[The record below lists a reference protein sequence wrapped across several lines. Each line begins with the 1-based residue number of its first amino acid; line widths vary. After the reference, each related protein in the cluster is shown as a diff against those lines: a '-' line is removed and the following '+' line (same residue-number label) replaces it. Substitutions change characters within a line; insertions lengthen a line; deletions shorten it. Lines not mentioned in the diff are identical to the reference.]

1 VGPDPQGHRGVSAA
15 GEELSE
21 GGLNLAEIL
30 CLSDVQVFYDR
41 AIHVL
46 KGVSLAVPE
55 KGMVALLGANGA
67 GKSTTL
73 KAVSNLFSAERG
85 QVAAGEI
92 TFLGRS
98 VVGRDPADL
107 VRLGIAQVM
116 EGRRLF
122 AHLTVEENLRSAARA
137 GSGASIKA
145 DLDKVYGY
153 FPRLAERRN
162 LKSGYLSGGEQQ
174 MTAIG
179 RALMARPKL
188 MLLDEP
194 SMGLAP
200 LLVKEIFEILRALN
214 QQEGVSILLAEQNA
228 NMALA
233 TVHYGYVLEGGMIAC
248 EGPADEL
255 RARRDIQTFYLGLS
269 TSDHDQSYRQILLKK
284 RAAVKSAGAISNDT
298 ASG

>member
-1 VGPDPQGHRGVSAA
+1 MR
-15 GEELSE
+15 LSNIE
-21 GGLNLAEIL
+21 
-30 CLSDVQVFYDR
+30 VFYDR

-46 KGVSLAVPE
+46 KGVSLSVPE

-73 KAVSNLFSAERG
+73 KAVSNLFRAERG

-92 TFLGRS
+92 TFLGHS
-98 VVGRDPADL
+98 IVGRDPADL

-137 GSGASIKA
+137 GSATAIRS
-145 DLDKVYGY
+145 DLDRVYGY
-153 FPRLAERRN
+153 FPRLAERRI

-214 QQEGVSILLAEQNA
+214 RHEGLSILLAEQNA
-228 NMALA
+228 NIALA
-233 TVHYGYVLEGGMIAC
+233 TVHYGYVLEDGMIAC
-248 EGPADEL
+248 EGSVDEL
-255 RARRDIQTFYLGLS
+255 RGRQDIQTFYLGLS
-269 TSDHDQSYRQILLKK
+269 TSDHNQSYRQILLHK
-284 RAAVKSAGAISNDT
+284 RAEAKSAGREAIMHIQIGKDQS
-298 ASG
+298 